1 MAAEVMFKLEMQY
14 NNLTKSQRRVAE
26 YIMQN
31 PMQAAFSTIDKIA
44 HTTDVS
50 TTTVVRLTG
59 ALGYSG
65 FAEFQN
71 ELKEYLCTKSA
82 PINKFSMS
90 NMQEK
95 GHDKDD
101 DLLEIMQTEIDN
113 IQKTYEGLPES
124 VIQNICMKLVKA
136 GNIYIFGARTCEG
149 AARYMAYDLSRM
161 FLNTQYVSE
170 NPCVMPEIFNRLGP
184 EDVVVAIGFSRYVRF
199 IADAAKWA
207 KMQGASVVVITDS
220 YDSPL
225 VPYSDELIV
234 CYGKTK
240 NFHNSIVSV
249 VFIADL
255 IFKGCTKIASKR
267 IEENLEKLEKTLS
280 DLNFMMKK

>member
-1 MAAEVMFKLEMQY
+1 MATEVMFKLEMQY
-14 NNLTKSQRRVAE
+14 DNLTKSQRRVAE

-44 HTTDVS
+44 HANDVS
-50 TTTVVRLTG
+50 TTTVVRLTSS
-59 ALGYSG
+59 LGYSG

-90 NMQEK
+90 NMQE
-95 GHDKDD
+95 HENEKDN

-113 IQKTYEGLPES
+113 IRKTYDGLSEN
-124 VIQNICMKLVKA
+124 VIQNVCEKLA
-136 GNIYIFGARTCEG
+136 NARNIYVFGARTCEG

-170 NPCVMPEIFNRLGP
+170 NPCVLPEIFNRLGP
-184 EDVVVAIGFSRYVRF
+184 EDVIIAIGFSRYVRF
-199 IADAAKWA
+199 VADAAKWA
-207 KMQGASVVVITDS
+207 KIQGASVVVITDS
-220 YDSPL
+220 YDSPM
-225 VPYSDELIV
+225 VPYSDDLIV
-234 CYGKTK
+234 CYSKTK

-249 VFIADL
+249 IFVADM
-255 IFKGCTKIASKR
+255 IFKCCTKIAPKR
-267 IEENLEKLEKTLS
+267 VEENLEKLERTLS
-280 DLNFMMKK
+280 ELNFMMKK